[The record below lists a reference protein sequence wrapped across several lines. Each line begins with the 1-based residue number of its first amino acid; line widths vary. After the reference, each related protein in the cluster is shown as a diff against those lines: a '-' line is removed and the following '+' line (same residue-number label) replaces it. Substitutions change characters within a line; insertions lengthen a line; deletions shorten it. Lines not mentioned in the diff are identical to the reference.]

1 MDRNKRI
8 LIYKI
13 LFAIYGLIGVYLLF
27 VRPTTNSYGSYIQNL
42 RYHLNYIPFVQLIRY
57 AKVIMKG
64 YGWPE
69 VHMNLFGNV
78 LFFIPLG
85 LFLPAIK
92 VRFRYFPRFFRMLLI
107 IDLSIEIIQLFTLR
121 GVCDIDDVILNVTG
135 ACIGFLFSRP
145 LRHLRRR
152 IDKKIASK
160 RHDREESEE
169 EVNETDENVN
179 ED

>member
-1 MDRNKRI
+1 
-8 LIYKI
+8 
-13 LFAIYGLIGVYLLF
+13 
-27 VRPTTNSYGSYIQNL
+27 
-42 RYHLNYIPFVQLIRY
+42 
-57 AKVIMKG
+57 MKG

-69 VHMNLFGNV
+69 VYMNLFGNI

-92 VRFRYFPRFFRMLLI
+92 VRFRRFPRFLRMFLI

-135 ACIGFLFSRP
+135 GCIGFLFARP

-152 IDKKIASK
+152 IDSKIASK
-160 RHDREESEE
+160 RPDPEEIEQ
-169 EVNETDENVN
+169 EVNEVNENVN